1 LLQETTTVKL
11 QRAIIWLLVAA
22 LGLPIAM
29 CVLYALARL
38 LEAMKDEAGANA
50 LGYVNLGL
58 LALWVID
65 LVALVV
71 VQAIHSLGGP
81 TMEEP
86 EQRKEE

>member
-1 LLQETTTVKL
+1 MNL
-11 QRAIIWLLVAA
+11 QRAIVWLLVAA

-38 LEAMKDEAGANA
+38 LETMKDEAGANA

-65 LVALVV
+65 LVGLVI
-71 VQAIHSLGGP
+71 VQAANSLRGP
-81 TMEEP
+81 PPPASEG
-86 EQRKEE
+86 

>member
-1 LLQETTTVKL
+1 MNL

-38 LEAMKDEAGANA
+38 LETMKDDAGANA

-65 LVALVV
+65 LVALVI
-71 VQAIHSLGGP
+71 VQAVNSLGGP
-81 TMEEP
+81 QPPASEG
-86 EQRKEE
+86 

>member
-1 LLQETTTVKL
+1 MNL
-11 QRAIIWLLVAA
+11 QRAIVWLLVAA

-38 LEAMKDEAGANA
+38 LEAMKDETGANA

-65 LVALVV
+65 LVALVI
-71 VQAIHSLGGP
+71 VQAVNSLGGP
-81 TMEEP
+81 P
-86 EQRKEE
+86 PPASAA